1 MPRRPL
7 RLWYLSLILPF
18 ILLLGFWLLV
28 SEGKL
33 YQSAYYGK
41 WYGASL
47 LWLTPGSEVRQ
58 EFVANYPGLYQVDV
72 FVKNL
77 NPATPIE
84 LTFQLRHSCQN
95 QKDLRRQTV
104 FQPQGEIEGQT
115 FYAFTF
121 APLEDSTHQKYCFI
135 LTANTESYEKV
146 VGVLAGEG
154 YLYPAGQAFY
164 QEPLIEKTSDKPDA
178 LSALQP
184 YSEGKFRLFLPIIQ
198 ANVNDNPKNLD
209 VAFQLHYD
217 GSRLETG
224 QVFLDHL
231 VKYKPY
237 WWSRPEFY
245 GVLFV
250 AYIAG
255 VVALIRFILKQI

>member
-18 ILLLGFWLLV
+18 ILLLGLWLLV

-41 WYGASL
+41 GYGASP
-47 LWLTPGSEVRQ
+47 LWLTSGSQVRQ

-77 NPATPIE
+77 NPAAPIE
-84 LTFQLRHSCQN
+84 LTFQLRQSCQA
-95 QKDLRRQTV
+95 QSALRRQTAL
-104 FQPQGEIEGQT
+104 QPQGEIEGQT
-115 FYAFTF
+115 FYSFTF
-121 APLEDSTHQKYCFI
+121 DRLEDSTHQKYCFI
-135 LTANTESYEKV
+135 LTASTESEEKV
-146 VGVLAGEG
+146 VGVMAGEG
-154 YLYPAGQAFY
+154 DLYPFGQAFY
-164 QEPLIEKTSDKPDA
+164 QEPLFGKTSDKPDA
-178 LSALQP
+178 LSAP
-184 YSEGKFRLFLPIIQ
+184 PSYSEGKFKLFLPVIQ
-198 ANVNDNPKNLD
+198 ANVNDNHKNLD

-217 GSRLETG
+217 GSRLETSK
-224 QVFLDHL
+224 VFFDRL
-231 VKYKPY
+231 VKYKSY
-237 WWSRPEFY
+237 GWSRPEFY

-255 VVALIRFILKQI
+255 AIVLIRFILKQI